1 LIDPGLEQFATDTQ
15 KTYLKAINE
24 HGSHSKAA
32 KALGVA
38 KGTVGNAMCSLQ
50 KRAAGKGYAPSYDMT
65 RPAPPGF
72 NVKGTSTYYD
82 EEGKVRGQWVK
93 TTRDQAET
101 EELLRE
107 FVQSLCQDIKPL
119 PPIGAAPARADA
131 DLLAVYPQ
139 GDPHVGMMA
148 WWKET
153 GDNFDLDIAERL
165 TQGAIDRLVASAPN
179 AATAIFL
186 GLGDLLHA
194 DNQKNVTNSGHQ
206 LDVDGRWKKCL
217 QVALRTQVYAIR
229 RLLEKH
235 ERVIARLN
243 GGNHDGHV
251 SYAVALMLDCF
262 FHMEPRVEIDLSP
275 AACWYHQFGS
285 VLLGSTHGDTMK
297 GADLISI
304 MATDKP
310 EAWGETK
317 HRHWMVGHVHHR
329 DLKEYR
335 GGTVEYFRT
344 LAARDAWHA
353 GQGYRAGR
361 DMTCI
366 VYHREHGELE
376 RHRCDSAMIPV

>member
-1 LIDPGLEQFATDTQ
+1 MIDPRLEEYATETQ
-15 KTYLKAINE
+15 KKYIQGINE
-24 HGSHSKAA
+24 HGSHAKAA
-32 KALGVA
+32 RALGVST
-38 KGTVGNAMCSLQ
+38 GTIGNAMQSVV
-50 KRAAGKGYAPSYDMT
+50 KRAAAKGYAPAFDMT
-65 RPAPPGF
+65 RPAPAGF
-72 NVKGTSTYYD
+72 AVKGTSTYYD
-82 EEGKVRGQWVK
+82 KEGKVQGQWVK
-93 TTRDQAET
+93 TNRDQSQT

-107 FVQSLCQDIKPL
+107 FVQSLMADIPQLSPVACKQF
-119 PPIGAAPARADA
+119 GTDA

-153 GDNFDLDIAERL
+153 GANFDLEIAEKL
-165 TQGAIDRLVASAPN
+165 TQGAIDRLVTSAPS
-179 AATAIFL
+179 AETAIFL

-194 DNQKNVTNSGHQ
+194 DNQNNVTNSGHQ

-235 ERVIARLN
+235 RRVIVRLN

-251 SYAVALMLDCF
+251 SYAVALMLDCY
-262 FHMEPRVEIDLSP
+262 FHLEGRVEIDLSP
-275 AACWYHQFGS
+275 AACWYYQFGS

-297 GADLISI
+297 GPDLISI

-376 RHRCDSAMIPV
+376 RHRCDAAMVS